1 MSTVRH
7 TKNFHPNTDKMMLC
21 PCCGKGN
28 PSVALLILLEVIR
41 AHFGAP
47 VKISSMCRCRTYN
60 RKAGSKTDHS
70 RHVCDDY
77 DWEPDAADIV
87 VQGVD
92 PQEVYKYLCNL
103 PFANL
108 LGIGNYATF
117 THVDTRGQKA
127 RW

>member
-7 TKNFHPNTDKMMLC
+7 TKNFHPKSDKMMLC

-28 PSVALLILLEVIR
+28 PSVAILILLEVIR
-41 AHFGAP
+41 AHFGVP
-47 VKISSMCRCRTYN
+47 VTINSMCRCTVYN
-60 RKAGSKTDHS
+60 RKAGSKTNLS

-87 VQGVD
+87 VSGVN
-92 PQEVYKYLCNL
+92 PREVHLFLCNL

-108 LGIGNYATF
+108 LGIGNYETF
-117 THVDTRGQKA
+117 THVDTRGLKA